1 MNNKELVAINSSLAL
16 VAILIVIIT
25 FIIKE
30 NNIVVISNNVTK
42 VFIILLFFIAG
53 MIMGLIMWLTIIN
66 KDSKEKKS
74 IAIQIINKEDVQK
87 KVDDR
92 RKNDNKEMPISPIKE
107 LNIKVDILDVQ
118 TSFKRIEER
127 LTKEINEVSKRA
139 NLNLV
144 IGSVIAIMGWALF
157 SWFIYGVSNIELEG
171 WQLLNAFLPR
181 LSIIIIIEMFS
192 YFFLKLYRES
202 MDRIRYYHNE
212 LTNIEIK
219 KTAILVSC
227 ILENDSEH
235 KKSLIENLIS
245 VERNYYLRKGE
256 TTIELE
262 KLKIDKS
269 LNTNILQTI
278 KDLGLGLA
286 PISTK

>member
-16 VAILIVIIT
+16 VAILIVIIA

-42 VFIILLFFIAG
+42 VFIILLFLIAG
-53 MIMGLIMWLTIIN
+53 MIMGLIMWLTIID

-118 TSFKRIEER
+118 TSFKKIEER

-157 SWFIYGVSNIELEG
+157 SWFIYGISNIELEG
-171 WQLLNAFLPR
+171 WQLLNSFLPR
-181 LSIIIIIEMFS
+181 LSIIIIIELFS

-202 MDRIRYYHNE
+202 MDRIKYYHNE

-227 ILENDSEH
+227 MLENDSEH

-269 LNTNILQTI
+269 LNTNIFQTI

-286 PISTK
+286 PTSTK

>member
-16 VAILIVIIT
+16 VAILIVIIA

-53 MIMGLIMWLTIIN
+53 MIMGLIMWLT
-66 KDSKEKKS
+66 
-74 IAIQIINKEDVQK
+74 IINKEDVQK

-118 TSFKRIEER
+118 TSFKKIEER

-157 SWFIYGVSNIELEG
+157 SWFIYGISNIELEG
-171 WQLLNAFLPR
+171 WQLLNSFLPR

-202 MDRIRYYHNE
+202 MDRIKYYHNE

-227 ILENDSEH
+227 MLENDSEH

-286 PISTK
+286 PTSTK

>member
-1 MNNKELVAINSSLAL
+1 MKNKEFVALNSTL
-16 VAILIVIIT
+16 VIIAT
-25 FIIKE
+25 LMLINAFVIKE

-42 VFIILLFFIAG
+42 VFILLLFFIAG
-53 MIMGLIMWLTIIN
+53 MIMGLIMWLTIID

-74 IAIQIINKEDVQK
+74 IAIQIFNKEDFQK

-92 RKNDNKEMPISPIKE
+92 RNNDNKEMSNGQIKE

-118 TSFKRIEER
+118 TSFKKIEER

-202 MDRIRYYHNE
+202 MDRIKYYHNE

-219 KTAILVSC
+219 KTAIIVSC
-227 ILENDSEH
+227 MLENDSEH

-245 VERNYYLRKGE
+245 VERNYFLKKGE

-286 PISTK
+286 PKSTR

>member
-16 VAILIVIIT
+16 VAILIVIIA

-30 NNIVVISNNVTK
+30 NNIVVISINVTK

-53 MIMGLIMWLTIIN
+53 MIMGLIMWLTIID

-87 KVDDR
+87 KLDDR

-118 TSFKRIEER
+118 TSFKKIEER

-157 SWFIYGVSNIELEG
+157 SWFIYGISNIELEG
-171 WQLLNAFLPR
+171 WQLLNSFLPR

-202 MDRIRYYHNE
+202 MDRIKYYHNE

-227 ILENDSEH
+227 MLENDSEH

-286 PISTK
+286 PTSTK